1 MIGNIKKTTEILK
14 RYDLHAKKRL
24 GQNFLI
30 DENIFN
36 KIVELAKLSK
46 DIGVVEVGPGIGGLT
61 EHLLKNSKKV
71 LAFEIDNDMVN
82 VLDSEL
88 SSYSNLKVINK
99 DFLTVNLD
107 EELEFLADC
116 SEVVMV
122 ANLPYYITTP
132 IITKL
137 IEENSKITKM
147 YLMVQKE
154 VGDRLSAKPKTK
166 DYNAL
171 SVFMEYKS
179 KTKVEFKVSPNSF
192 WPAPKVDSVVI
203 SVLKAKSDYS
213 VKNER
218 KFMQFIRACFIQKR
232 KTLFNNLSSSFP
244 QDKEKIRKVLNE
256 LNYLKQIRGEEL
268 SLKELHNIY
277 INLFED

>member
-14 RYDLHAKKRL
+14 RHDLYAKKRF

-30 DENIFN
+30 DENIFK
-36 KIVELAKLSK
+36 KIIELAQLNE
-46 DIGVVEVGPGIGGLT
+46 DVGVVEVGPGIGGLT
-61 EHLLKNSKKV
+61 EHLVKKAKKV
-71 LAFEIDNDMVN
+71 LAFEIDTDMVN
-82 VLDSEL
+82 VLGSEL
-88 SSYSNLKVINK
+88 SSYSNLKVMNK
-99 DFLTVNLD
+99 DFLNVNLTED
-107 EELEFLADC
+107 LEFLDDC

-179 KTKVEFKVSPNSF
+179 KTKVEIKVSPNSF

-203 SVLKAKSDYS
+203 SVLKVKSDYS